1 MSKKNYKATKEFLLG
16 VRNCEYTGR
25 QLFEMMENRFKAY
38 AQAGYPKKLIEMT
51 KLQAK
56 MGEDKYG
63 NNLFAAVFT
72 EIPIHVNTRWMNNSI
87 LAHNDKEWES
97 SHWFLTRLFPEI
109 EPMDYKAVHDLFDDF
124 CRTMNEP
131 IIVCA

>member
-1 MSKKNYKATKEFLLG
+1 MKNYKATKEFLNK

-25 QLFEMMENRFKAY
+25 TLYEMMLNRFKLY
-38 AQAGYPKKLIEMT
+38 KQAGYPEKFEKMM
-51 KLQAK
+51 KLQEK
-56 MGEDKYG
+56 MGTDKYG
-63 NNLFAAVFT
+63 NNLFGAVFT
-72 EIPIHVNTRWMNNSI
+72 EIPIHVNSRWMNNSI

-109 EPMDYKAVHDLFDDF
+109 EPMDYKAVHELFDEF

-131 IIVCA
+131 LICAA